1 MSSRTYGNQRPELDS
16 SMSRDVEFVAAALQM
31 SPLNFVRAA
40 VSASLTEL
48 RESVPELDR
57 AMRSRDKY
65 AVNLGAAFAERSKV
79 SA

>member
-1 MSSRTYGNQRPELDS
+1 MPSHTSGNQRPELNA

-31 SPLNFVRAA
+31 SPVNFVRAA
-40 VSASLTEL
+40 VSASLAEL

-57 AMRSRDKY
+57 AMRHRDEY
-65 AVNLGAAFAERSKV
+65 AVNLGTAFAERSKV